1 MSSHPSNEH
10 HLLGVHGEHADSQA
24 RREESG
30 ATVELREEE
39 LAARKQTVQSGQ
51 VIVGTEVV
59 AEQRTLEV
67 PVTHEE
73 VVIERHAVDRR
84 PSDEPISATAET
96 LNVPVR
102 EEQVTAE
109 KRAVVYEEVNIGKRA
124 VQETQQ
130 VSDTV
135 RKEVVD
141 VDAVGDL
148 SIGNRPNEAQVR
160 RDGKNS
166 R

>member
-10 HLLGVHGEHADSQA
+10 HLLGVHREHSDSEA

-30 ATVELREEE
+30 ATVQLREEQ

-51 VIVGTEVV
+51 VSVGTDVV

-67 PVTHEE
+67 PVAREE

-84 PSDEPISATAET
+84 PSDEPISASTET

-124 VQETQQ
+124 VQETQR

-141 VDAVGDL
+141 VDAAGDL
-148 SIGNRPNEAQVR
+148 AVANRPNDPQSL
-160 RDGKNS
+160 RDGENN
-166 R
+166 

>member
-10 HLLGVHGEHADSQA
+10 HLFGVHGEHSDSEA

-30 ATVELREEE
+30 ATVKLREEE
-39 LAARKQTVQSGQ
+39 LTARKQAVQSGQ
-51 VIVGTEVV
+51 VSVGTEVV

-67 PVTHEE
+67 PVTRED
-73 VVIERHAVDRR
+73 VLIEHHAVDRR

-96 LNVPVR
+96 LHVPVQ

-135 RKEVVD
+135 RREVVD
-141 VDAVGDL
+141 VDAVGDPAVANGSDEL
-148 SIGNRPNEAQVR
+148 RYPRGGGN
-160 RDGKNS
+160 S
-166 R
+166 